1 MNICTKFIRLATLL
15 YHFKTKAAAVPAMPL
30 RLWIESSL
38 ICNLR
43 CVMCPNKDLL
53 GAQKGVMSLELFKKI
68 IDEAKGFVSDVYL
81 HHRGE
86 PLINQQLGAMIAYAK
101 AQGMAVRFHTNGTLL
116 DAAKARMLLDAA
128 PDLVSVSFDG
138 FEKTSYEAIRP
149 GSHFETTVA
158 NILRFAEMKKKEGR
172 AKPYFVIERIDFAQY
187 RHTGDSTAKED
198 LARQLLA
205 QGVDEIIVKEE
216 YAWAT
221 EQATE
226 LTTTEMV
233 NTCTFPWYAMVICW
247 DGTVTPCPQDYHA
260 ALTMGDL
267 KTQSLREIWNSQ
279 PYQRLRRQLSEKSE
293 DLTVCRKCDRLT
305 RQSVGGVPLQY
316 LITFLADQFAG
327 YGRLR
332 RWIGTRERNAKN
344 RLPE

>member
-1 MNICTKFIRLATLL
+1 MNICTKFARLAKLL
-15 YHFKTKAAAVPAMPL
+15 YHFKKRSVIVPAMPL

-53 GAQKGVMSLELFKKI
+53 GTQKGVMSLDLFKKI
-68 IDEAKGFVSDVYL
+68 IDEAKDFVSDIYL

-101 AQGMAVRFHTNGTLL
+101 VQGIAVRFHTNGTLL
-116 DAAKARMLLDAA
+116 DAEKARMLLDAE

-138 FEKTSYEAIRP
+138 FEKSSYEAIRP

-158 NILRFAEMKKKEGR
+158 NILRFAEMKKKER
-172 AKPYFVIERIDFAQY
+172 RVKPYFVLERIDFEQY
-187 RHTGDSTAKED
+187 RQNTGSGQIEELT
-198 LARQLLA
+198 RQFLDH
-205 QGVDEIIVKEE
+205 GVDEVIIKEE
-216 YAWAT
+216 YAWTT
-221 EQATE
+221 EQAAE

-279 PYQRLRRQLSEKSE
+279 PYQRLRRQLAGKSE

-316 LITFLADQFAG
+316 LITFLTDQFAG

-332 RWIGTRERNAKN
+332 RLIGTQERNASN
-344 RLPE
+344 RNAE